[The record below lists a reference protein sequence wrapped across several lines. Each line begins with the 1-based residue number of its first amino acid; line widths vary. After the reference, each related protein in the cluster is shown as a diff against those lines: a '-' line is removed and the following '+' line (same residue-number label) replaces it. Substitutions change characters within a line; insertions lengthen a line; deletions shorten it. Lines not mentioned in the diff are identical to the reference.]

1 MYSILPQTLHKM
13 RHDIFCWMNSLY
25 DVSQTSGWLS
35 GLDRC
40 DNPMT
45 LLYNSKDLQE
55 MLFPKS
61 QQTCII
67 YTFIKHASIK
77 EKDTNK
83 KPWSENAN
91 RVF

>member
-1 MYSILPQTLHKM
+1 
-13 RHDIFCWMNSLY
+13 
-25 DVSQTSGWLS
+25 
-35 GLDRC
+35 
-40 DNPMT
+40 MT

-83 KPWSENAN
+83 KP
-91 RVF
+91 